1 MKASLIK
8 SIWENVNYKAA
19 LPSAVI
25 GQKEYIKPVD
35 SYVYEWECEI
45 REWKSLLKSNLDPQR
60 NQERGLQFKAVLPEQ
75 VPSVVAQL
83 IY

>member
-1 MKASLIK
+1 MST
-8 SIWENVNYKAA
+8 N
-19 LPSAVI
+19 
-25 GQKEYIKPVD
+25 
-35 SYVYEWECEI
+35 EI

-60 NQERGLQFKAVLPEQ
+60 FRRESNQERGLQFKAVLPEQ